1 MKRSWG
7 NLRPGGAWW
16 GRVRAGRS
24 RLTTSIIPVM
34 WEVGVTVGQLRAGEE
49 GGGILREGAAL
60 TQASRAGGS
69 LGAHPPVLEG
79 PCPCNSL
86 WDV

>member
-1 MKRSWG
+1 MKGSWG

-24 RLTTSIIPVM
+24 CLTTSIIPVM

-49 GGGILREGAAL
+49 GGRILRDGSSDAGIQGRGL
-60 TQASRAGGS
+60 LGSTPAS
-69 LGAHPPVLEG
+69 P
-79 PCPCNSL
+79 
-86 WDV
+86 